1 MRLYVL
7 SDLHLEF
14 GRFDPPKLD
23 YDVVAL
29 AGDIH
34 VGLRGLEWIAEKFP
48 HTPVLYVLGNHEF
61 YRETWPDLIEALRER
76 CTHTHIHVL
85 ENRAIEL
92 CGFTFLGCTLWTDFS
107 LMGAERNAAAQ
118 TEAAVRL
125 TDYHLMYFG
134 PERRLVRPSET
145 AQCHAASRQWLERE
159 LAARDPRR
167 TIVVTHHA
175 PSERAIPPFHPGEL
189 LNAAFASNLE
199 ALIARSGVPLWIYG
213 HTHYSDHFRIGATQV
228 LSNQRGYAHA
238 LDPRFN
244 PELVLDL

>member
-175 PSERAIPPFHPGEL
+175 PSERAIRP
-189 LNAAFASNLE
+189 
-199 ALIARSGVPLWIYG
+199 
-213 HTHYSDHFRIGATQV
+213 
-228 LSNQRGYAHA
+228 
-238 LDPRFN
+238 
-244 PELVLDL
+244 